1 MESLNHFN
9 IWISSDSMPYYKY
22 TGFRTWFY
30 FAVKGVERGKI
41 CHFHIKNMN
50 NWFWYENVEVKEFKT
65 IEDFPQDCFGFIYEI
80 KKKTNTRNK

>member
-50 NWFWYENVEVKEFKT
+50 NQRGCSASGLRPFFR
-65 IEDFPQDCFGFIYEI
+65 IG
-80 KKKTNTRNK
+80 

>member
-50 NWFWYENVEVKEFKT
+50 N
-65 IEDFPQDCFGFIYEI
+65 
-80 KKKTNTRNK
+80 